1 MIAID
6 LISELILPLKTSDTG
21 ETTLQLMYDYSVK
34 HLPIVNNQQFLGLV
48 SENDILDQDLSDQP
62 IGSMQLTYYK
72 PCVEA
77 NMHIF
82 DVLKIA
88 SKLKL
93 TVIPVI
99 DANNNYKG
107 LITLDTLLF
116 EFSRKGAITDPGGII
131 ELEVLVR
138 DYSLAEISRIV
149 ESNNARIL
157 CLYTNLHTD
166 STRVEITL
174 KINKEDISSIIATFE
189 RYDYKVSGYFQ
200 KSDMDD
206 DLLQRYQSLIKYLNI

>member
-88 SKLKL
+88 SKLRL

>member
-6 LISELILPLKTSDTG
+6 LISDHILPLKTSDTG

-48 SENDILDQDLSDQP
+48 SENDILNQDLSDQP

-88 SKLKL
+88 SKLRL

>member
-6 LISELILPLKTSDTG
+6 LISDLILPLKTSDTG
-21 ETTLQLMYDYSVK
+21 ETALQLMYDYSIK

-48 SENDILDQDLSDQP
+48 SENDILDQELTDQP

-72 PCVEA
+72 PCVDA

-82 DVLKIA
+82 DVLKVA

-93 TVIPVI
+93 TIIPVI

-116 EFSRKGAITDPGGII
+116 EFSRISAINDPGGII
-131 ELEVLVR
+131 ELEVLVM

-157 CLYTNLHTD
+157 CLYTNLHSE
-166 STRVEITL
+166 STKVEITL
-174 KINKEDISSIIATFE
+174 KIDKEDISSVMATFE
-189 RYDYKVSGYFQ
+189 RFDYKVSGYFQ